1 MKHGAFFVVML
12 AGSALP
18 SAMPTEKWLLELSD
32 ANSDLRLERD
42 SIGVDAGLVQ
52 LEQKNDPFGSLFSWR
67 VSLLNKL

>member
-18 SAMPTEKWLLELSD
+18 SAMPTGKWLLELSD
-32 ANSDLRLERD
+32 ANSNLRLERD

-52 LEQKNDPFGSLFSWR
+52 LDQKNDPFGSLISWR